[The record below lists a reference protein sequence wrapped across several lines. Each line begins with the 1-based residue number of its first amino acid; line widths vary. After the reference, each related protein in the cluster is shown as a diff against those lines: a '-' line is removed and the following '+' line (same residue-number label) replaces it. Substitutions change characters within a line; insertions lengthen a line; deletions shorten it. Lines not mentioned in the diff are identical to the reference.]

1 MPVGSPKS
9 QPIAHGGSIPP
20 PMAKLP
26 RTPDLNAQRAAM
38 QKLAF
43 LDGKWNG
50 DATLLH
56 SAGQP
61 VELHQTEEVNYKLDG
76 LVLTIEGI
84 GRKKSDGQE
93 LIQAFAIISFD
104 DESATYRCA
113 RSTVA
118 AFSRAKS
125 NCSNRAGHWAGG
137 FLWGTSPQNPY
148 SASTNVAI
156 GPNLPKSALAPSLQE
171 NSSISQYAASRAK
184 RSLEISLACLRFE
197 P

>member
-1 MPVGSPKS
+1 
-9 QPIAHGGSIPP
+9 
-20 PMAKLP
+20 MAKLP

-104 DESATYRCA
+104 DESAAYRMRAFNGGRFLESEVELLEEGRALGWGFSLGDITTKSLLRIDERGDWTELAEIRIGAEPA
-113 RSTVA
+113 RKLLDLTV
-118 AFSRAKS
+118 R
-125 NCSNRAGHWAGG
+125 RI
-137 FLWGTSPQNPY
+137 TS
-148 SASTNVAI
+148 
-156 GPNLPKSALAPSLQE
+156 
-171 NSSISQYAASRAK
+171 
-184 RSLEISLACLRFE
+184 
-197 P
+197 